1 MYRFITA
8 PFLKYLHTYPMFL
21 STINLPFLNYLI
33 ILIQLYLSFMF
44 ISTIYSLGFSFLPR
58 ICSSPCFYPTPPP
71 PYIIHACKHPW
82 PCMHAYFIDCDLRS
96 IYSPT
101 LLPPWH
107 VPQATNFQLITSRWA
122 LISLHYLSLDGG
134 WHARWQN
141 TEHYRM
147 EAG

>member
-1 MYRFITA
+1 
-8 PFLKYLHTYPMFL
+8 MFL
-21 STINLPFLNYLI
+21 STINCPFLNYLI

-44 ISTIYSLGFSFLPR
+44 ISTILFPR
-58 ICSSPCFYPTPPP
+58 ILFFSQEYVPHCASIHPPP

-82 PCMHAYFIDCDLRS
+82 TCMHAYFIDCDLRS

-107 VPQATNFQLITSRWA
+107 VPQATNYQLITSRWA

-147 EAG
+147 EAAPVLTAAIIHANTASY